1 MTRSACGTCWT
12 PPVKLSHLHEGGR
25 AVTSTPIAN
34 SSRARDH
41 QVWLLSSSHDGPLRW
56 KHVHD
61 RECSERV
68 DGEHEVTQRSQ
79 KQNELRFATAA
90 ARLMNMQW
98 MLVAREEYDGGPDF
112 IVHEGTHGFGLEVHE
127 IFSGA
132 TTRQRGS
139 NLKMHQVRTQ
149 SLIDRIRQRYESIA
163 NGVRLYVKFA
173 GDLHRDCI
181 EPIVQ
186 CLLEM
191 NLREK
196 KFPHAEV
203 RVLEHAPTHLKLFVR
218 RLPDDWPC
226 DRLSRPDWFS
236 VTDSGG
242 WREQGSRKILQA
254 VATKSTKISRYRE
267 NVARESHLGGPEE
280 ADVRLLVIADHMW
293 NYG

>member
-1 MTRSACGTCWT
+1 M
-12 PPVKLSHLHEGGR
+12 
-25 AVTSTPIAN
+25 AVRT
-34 SSRARDH
+34 
-41 QVWLLSSSHDGPLRW
+41 LSSTKEPTVS
-56 KHVHD
+56 
-61 RECSERV
+61 
-68 DGEHEVTQRSQ
+68 
-79 KQNELRFATAA
+79 
-90 ARLMNMQW
+90 
-98 MLVAREEYDGGPDF
+98 
-112 IVHEGTHGFGLEVHE
+112 VHE

-139 NLKMHQVRTQ
+139 NLKMHQVTTQ
-149 SLIDRIRQRYESIA
+149 SLIDRIRQQYESIA
-163 NGVRLYVKFA
+163 NGGRLYVKFV

-236 VTDSGG
+236 VMDSGG
-242 WREQGSRKILQA
+242 WREQGSRKILQGRA
-254 VATKSTKISRYRE
+254 NQKSFLER
-267 NVARESHLGGPEE
+267 H
-280 ADVRLLVIADHMW
+280 
-293 NYG
+293 